1 MCDRF
6 AVVVLLASL
15 LSIQSNRLLM
25 MPITPPTIRSLVK
38 AVTQMLLLV
47 ILGIQPF
54 ATFRTSF
61 AAAAPC
67 RDRFIPHDLAHT
79 TTTSGALVRF
89 YQSNGSG
96 LAIND
101 LNNDGLLDVVLG
113 NLKGAN
119 TILWN
124 EGGLH
129 FRQQPI
135 SPTGRTR
142 TVQIVDVDGDGWQD
156 IVMTTQLATPLLWHN
171 DGDETFTRVPLR
183 GVTTPAYVMQWA
195 DVDGDGDLDLVTASY
210 DTELSREL
218 GNSFLLG
225 AGAGVVA
232 YDNQHGTFVP
242 TRLAKESQALAIWLS
257 DLNDDGQMDLFIGN
271 DFSFPDQA
279 WTHTAQGWQAVEPFA
294 ETAFST
300 MSFDAGDV
308 NNDGRYEFFAADML
322 PYEADE
328 TTRRIWQPVLDAL
341 AKKPLPPDNR
351 QVFENVLQ
359 QRNASGAYVNQAAA
373 YGVTATGWS
382 WSSKFGDLNG
392 DGFLDLYSVNGMA
405 ALELFANQPGAELVE
420 TNLAFRNQSG
430 ERFVPAPE
438 WGLGSLRGGRGMS
451 MADLD
456 GDGDLDIVVNNLNA
470 PAQLFENDLCGGAY
484 FQVDL
489 RHAGAPNP
497 AGIGSRLT
505 LVTTGGT
512 FTRDV
517 RAGSGY
523 LSGDP
528 SRVHFGFPAGTQ
540 VQRLEVRWPDGFQSV
555 VDVTNAPALLTLT
568 R

>member
-1 MCDRF
+1 MN
-6 AVVVLLASL
+6 AVVPVFNRLNPLPMMPFFRAAVGSLSRVLLQGVALVSMAVVLLQGQVHLNASPAC
-15 LSIQSNRLLM
+15 S
-25 MPITPPTIRSLVK
+25 
-38 AVTQMLLLV
+38 
-47 ILGIQPF
+47 
-54 ATFRTSF
+54 
-61 AAAAPC
+61 
-67 RDRFIPHDLAHT
+67 DRFIAHDLPHT
-79 TTTSGALVRF
+79 TTSMGGRVRF

-113 NLKGAN
+113 DLTGAS

-124 EGGLH
+124 QGGLR
-129 FRQQPI
+129 FRTQPI

-142 TVQIVDVDGDGWQD
+142 AVQIVDVDGDGWQD

-183 GVTTPAYVMQWA
+183 GVTTPASVMQWA

-218 GNSFLLG
+218 GNTFLLG
-225 AGAGVVA
+225 SGAGVVA
-232 YDNQHGTFVP
+232 YDNQGGTFVP

-300 MSFDAGDV
+300 MSFDVGDV
-308 NNDGRYEFFAADML
+308 NNDGQAEFFAADMV
-322 PYEADE
+322 PYEADPA
-328 TTRRIWQPVLDAL
+328 TLNVWQPVLDAL
-341 AKKPLPPDNR
+341 AKKPLLPDNR

-359 QRNASGAYVNQAAA
+359 QRDASGVYVNQAAA
-373 YGVTATGWS
+373 YGVAATGWS

-405 ALELFANQPGAELVE
+405 ALELFPDQPGAELVE
-420 TNLAFRNQSG
+420 ANLAFRGQG
-430 ERFVPAPE
+430 GARFVPAPE

-489 RHAGAPNP
+489 RQSGAPNP

-505 LVTTGGT
+505 LITSAGT
-512 FTRDV
+512 YTRDV
-517 RAGSGY
+517 RSGSGY

-540 VQRLEVRWPDGFQSV
+540 VQRLEVRWSDGFVSV
-555 VDVTNAPALLTLT
+555 TDVSGVPAIFTLV
-568 R
+568 RS